1 MFEYDI
7 CVCGNADLC
16 PRKNEC
22 KRAVKPVGIYTASL
36 FYEEGKECEYFWE
49 KRLEKEVDKK

>member
-22 KRAVKPVGIYTASL
+22 KRAVKPIGIYTAAL
-36 FYEEGKECEYFWE
+36 FYEEGKECEYFWK
-49 KRLEKEVDKK
+49 KREELKNYVK

>member
-16 PRKNEC
+16 PHKNEC

-49 KRLEKEVDKK
+49 KENKKINK